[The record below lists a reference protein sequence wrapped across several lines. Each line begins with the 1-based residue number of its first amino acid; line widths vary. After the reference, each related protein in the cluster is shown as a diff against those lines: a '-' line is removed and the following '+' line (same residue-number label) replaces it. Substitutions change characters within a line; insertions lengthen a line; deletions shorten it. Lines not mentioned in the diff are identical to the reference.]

1 MRSMS
6 TTGSPRP
13 LAWAAVCCE
22 AKTRLARVLAATLA
36 AKSGA
41 RLNIERDQD
50 DAGMDRTEQG
60 DAHSGRFTAQMIA
73 RSSWRRP
80 RSWSTRATRGTIRP
94 RSR

>member
-6 TTGSPRP
+6 TTCSPRP

-36 AKSGA
+36 AKSCG
-41 RLNIERDQD
+41 LNIERDQD

-60 DAHSGRFTAQMIA
+60 DAHLGRFTAQMIA
-73 RSSWRRP
+73 RSPWRRP
-80 RSWSTRATRGTIRP
+80 RSWSTRAT
-94 RSR
+94 